1 MSMGYKGPY
10 IINEKLND
18 QVFKV
23 EGFSK
28 PVNIRRIKKFVKG
41 NDKHDLI
48 VENEN
53 TKEATISLGELD
65 IDEFMDI
72 ESSQLTERKKIIKE
86 ICDTYLNEAHRRGS
100 KGRLLDSLNVF
111 MKSGIG
117 NLVNILQRD
126 QPEAKELAEKF
137 IGDMK
142 EGNFQWHGPN

>member
-1 MSMGYKGPY
+1 M
-10 IINEKLND
+10 
-18 QVFKV
+18 
-23 EGFSK
+23 
-28 PVNIRRIKKFVKG
+28 
-41 NDKHDLI
+41 
-48 VENEN
+48 ENEN
-53 TKEATISLGELD
+53 TNEATVSFGELD
-65 IDEFMDI
+65 IDEYMDI

-86 ICDTYLNEAHRRGS
+86 ICDNYLNEAHRRGS
-100 KGRLLDSLNVF
+100 KRRLLDSLNVF